1 MTTASIDRTNLA
13 AAAFALAGVLCFS
26 VNDFGFKFLSDQ
38 YALHQIVFIRSWIG
52 LIALF
57 LCVPL
62 FSGRFP
68 VLRTRRAGMH
78 LLRGLCVVFANMCM
92 FLGLAA
98 LPIADATA
106 VFFVSPLV
114 ITVFSVVFLKETVGL
129 RRWAAV
135 AVGFVGV
142 LVIVRP
148 GTAAFQVAMLLPIG
162 AAILYASLNVLTR
175 KIGGTESAIT
185 MGFYTQLTFLVASS
199 LFGLM
204 LGHGAYAGQSHP
216 SLEFLLRPWGRI
228 LPSDYPILLMLGI
241 CSTLGG
247 VFLSQA
253 YRISNAAFVAP
264 FEYVSMPM
272 AIIWGITVFGT
283 WPARSAWLGIALIVG
298 SGLFLIWRETK
309 RGRPKPPIYRR

>member
-1 MTTASIDRTNLA
+1 MTTVSLDRTNLA
-13 AAAFALAGVLCFS
+13 AALFALAGVMCFS
-26 VNDFGFKFLSDQ
+26 VNDFGFKFLSDR
-38 YALHQIVFIRSWIG
+38 YALHQIVFVRSCIG

-57 LCVPL
+57 ICVPV
-62 FSGRFP
+62 FFGNFP
-68 VLRTRRAGMH
+68 VLRTRRPVMH

-114 ITVFSVVFLKETVGL
+114 ITVFSVIFLREAVGL
-129 RRWAAV
+129 RRWGAV
-135 AVGFVGV
+135 AVGFLGV
-142 LVIVRP
+142 LVIVQP

-162 AAILYASLNVLTR
+162 AAVLYATLNILTR
-175 KIGGTESAIT
+175 KIGGTEGAIT
-185 MGFYTQLTFLVASS
+185 MGFYTQLTFLVASG
-199 LFGLM
+199 LFGLA

-216 SLEFLLRPWGRI
+216 SLEFLLRPWGRL
-228 LPSDYPILLMLGI
+228 LPADYPILLMLGV

-247 VFLSQA
+247 IFLSQA

-264 FEYVSMPM
+264 FEYASMPM

-283 WPARSAWLGIALIVG
+283 WPGQSAWVGIALIVG
-298 SGLFLIWRETK
+298 SGLFLLWRETQ